1 MFKPENMNLN
11 APIIIS
17 KLRTELDKVSG
28 VQTVKNIKFIN
39 YFDLNAGYSGNV
51 YDLDLATK
59 NGVLYPPV
67 DISIF
72 QVKYPRRDIQ
82 GRIVEN

>member
-1 MFKPENMNLN
+1 MNLN

-28 VQTVKNIKFIN
+28 VQTVKDVKFVN

-51 YDLDLATK
+51 YDVDLALK

-72 QVKYPRRDIQ
+72 QIKYPQRDIR
-82 GRIVEN
+82 GRIVES